1 MKAALFFILIL
12 SVLVGAGVSCSD
24 NQPPRPEE
32 REDRRTLARAREIT
46 LGVFRE
52 LDAFKL
58 EKQLEVGICGY
69 PAVRMEATWLHG
81 GQRRRGIIY
90 VVDLPALFAV
100 IHYTAPDENQMFEA
114 GYPVFQNVLKKLK
127 VVRYAG
133 SLTVVKQTDEKV
145 MRSPDL
151 QLEIRYP
158 ANWVYSLD
166 EVNRA
171 IVLSGPRSEPTWLT
185 TINFSVINKHK
196 DQGR

>member
-1 MKAALFFILIL
+1 MKGALFFILIL
-12 SVLVGAGVSCSD
+12 SVVFGAGVSCSD
-24 NQPPRPEE
+24 NQPSRKEKQD
-32 REDRRTLARAREIT
+32 DRRTLALAREIT
-46 LGVFRE
+46 LGVFKE
-52 LDAFKL
+52 LDGFNL

-90 VVDLPALFAV
+90 VVDLPSLFAV
-100 IHYTAPDENQMFEA
+100 IHYTAPDENQLFEA

-133 SLTVVKQTDEKV
+133 SLTVVKQAEEKV

-158 ANWVYSLD
+158 ASWVYSLD

-171 IVLSGPRSEPTWLT
+171 IVLSGPRSEHTWLT
-185 TINFSVINKHK
+185 TINFSVINKQK
-196 DQGR
+196 DKGR

>member
-1 MKAALFFILIL
+1 MKGALLSIMIL
-12 SVLVGAGVSCSD
+12 SVAGLVGVSCSD
-24 NQPPRPEE
+24 SQPPRKEE
-32 REDRRTLARAREIT
+32 QGDLRTLARAREIT

-52 LDAFKL
+52 LDGFKL

-90 VVDLPALFAV
+90 VVDLPSLFAV
-100 IHYTAPDENQMFEA
+100 IHYTAPDENQLFEA

-133 SLTVVKQTDEKV
+133 SLTVVKQAEEKV

-158 ANWVYSLD
+158 AAWVYSLD

-185 TINFSVINKHK
+185 TINFSVINKQK
-196 DQGR
+196 EKGR

>member
-1 MKAALFFILIL
+1 MKGALFSILFLPI
-12 SVLVGAGVSCSD
+12 AGVAVVSCSD
-24 NQPPRPEE
+24 SQPPSKEE
-32 REDRRTLARAREIT
+32 RDDLRTLARAREIT

-52 LDAFKL
+52 LDGFKL

-90 VVDLPALFAV
+90 VVDLPSLFAV
-100 IHYTAPDENQMFEA
+100 IHYTAPEENQLFEA
-114 GYPVFQNVLKKLK
+114 GYPVFQSVLKKLK

-133 SLTVVKQTDEKV
+133 SLTVVKQAEEKV

-158 ANWVYSLD
+158 AAWVYSLD

-171 IVLSGPRSEPTWLT
+171 IVLSGPRRERAHLAD
-185 TINFSVINKHK
+185 HH
-196 DQGR
+196 QLLGYQQA